1 MIDEILHSR
10 GCCVS
15 PWFFD
20 SKYVS
25 DSVSNGC
32 TKKEGVATEVVAGI
46 ENREGIYYNAALNT
60 SRRFLILAMSYKK
73 AIKNW
78 EPPLPKKMLGYS

>member
-10 GCCVS
+10 GFYVS

-46 ENREGIYYNAALNT
+46 ENTEGIYYNAALNT

-73 AIKNW
+73 Q
-78 EPPLPKKMLGYS
+78 